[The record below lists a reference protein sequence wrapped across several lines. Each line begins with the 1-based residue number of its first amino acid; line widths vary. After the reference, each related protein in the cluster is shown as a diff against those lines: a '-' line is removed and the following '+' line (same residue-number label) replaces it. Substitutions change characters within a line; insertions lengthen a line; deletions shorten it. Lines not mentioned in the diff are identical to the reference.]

1 MQQKLIRQ
9 RKRIHFS
16 IMITRKR
23 QNDSNIAQISLFEME
38 ADQCLLGYL
47 IHHSC
52 LNKVRVE
59 VCFTLGKYCFWIKQ
73 LLESKSALIFS
84 IFVMP
89 QFVENKIYSKLVFEE
104 GQEAFEKWKNPPV
117 TPLTKIYVFNL
128 TNEIQFLNGKF

>member
-1 MQQKLIRQ
+1 
-9 RKRIHFS
+9 
-16 IMITRKR
+16 
-23 QNDSNIAQISLFEME
+23 ME
-38 ADQCLLGYL
+38 ADWFLLRYL
-47 IHHSC
+47 IHHSSH
-52 LNKVRVE
+52 NKVRVE
-59 VCFTLGKYCFWIKQ
+59 VCFKLPVIICIWVKHLFET
-73 LLESKSALIFS
+73 ESIFISS